1 MMSIFLFYMPT
12 ILLSG
17 FAYPIANMPPLIQY
31 FTLLNPL
38 RYFLVIIRGIFLK
51 GVGFHSLWPY
61 MLVLAVM
68 GFVVIVSSS
77 LRFRKRLG

>member
-17 FAYPIANMPPLIQY
+17 FAYPIDNMPVLIQH

-51 GVGFHSLWPY
+51 GIGIDSLWSY

-68 GFVVIVSSS
+68 GLVIIILSS